1 MKYFNVFL
9 LFCCFCSTTVYS
21 IEEEETIGDIISR
34 YFSNE
39 KNINIPIVDISYGPE
54 RLSFHSGFNSVFE
67 GNFSTELQYGYIRYD
82 KEIAKLGYLYFSSE
96 RAFLGSTSSRFK
108 LTPVDDLTIKT
119 DIYRYGGLYNN
130 GFGYGT
136 EEGSKF
142 LFSHSSAIV
151 WTESDVENFA
161 FNDSDNNLL
170 MEFEDEN
177 NFGMFYTSGIN
188 YTFGNGVTSVEL
200 RYRHNV
206 VWTDFQ
212 FGAWLGSWA
221 LENIIQ
227 RAPDLFHESM
237 IKEFGGYYPL
247 MYHAYKTLVSYLIYE
262 GRGKSTYWPFDGSKT
277 LNFRSVVLGVKFP
290 L

>member
-1 MKYFNVFL
+1 MKYLVLFITSL
-9 LFCCFCSTTVYS
+9 LLSFTSVYS
-21 IEEEETIGDIISR
+21 VEEDEGIGEIISR

-39 KNINIPIVDISYGPE
+39 KNTNIPIVDFSYGPE
-54 RLSFHSGFNSVFE
+54 KLSFSSGFNSVFE
-67 GNFSTELQYGYIRYD
+67 GNYASEIQYGYIRYD
-82 KEIAKLGYLYFSSE
+82 KEIAKLGYIYFSSE

-108 LTPVDDLTIKT
+108 PTPVDDLTIKT

-161 FNDSDNNLL
+161 FNSSDNELL
-170 MEFEDEN
+170 AEFEDEN
-177 NFGMFYTSGIN
+177 NFGMFYTSGVN
-188 YTFGNGVTSVEL
+188 YTFGNGVTSLEVK
-200 RYRHNV
+200 YRHNV

-212 FGAWLGSWA
+212 FGGWIGSWA
-221 LENIIQ
+221 VENVLQ
-227 RAPDLFHESM
+227 RAPDLFHETM
-237 IKEFGGYYPL
+237 IKEFGGFYPL
-247 MYHAYKTLVSYLIYE
+247 MYHAYKTLVSYYIYE
-262 GRGKSTYWPFDGSKT
+262 KRGESTYWPFDGSKV

>member
-1 MKYFNVFL
+1 MKYLFVF
-9 LFCCFCSTTVYS
+9 FIAFAICSTTVYS
-21 IEEEETIGDIISR
+21 IEKEETIGDVISR

-39 KNINIPIVDISYGPE
+39 KNVNIPIVDFSYGPE
-54 RLSFHSGFNSVFE
+54 KLSFNSGFNSLFE
-67 GNFSTELQYGYIRYD
+67 GNYSTEIQYGYIRYD
-82 KEIAKLGYLYFSSE
+82 KDIAKLGFIYFSSE

-136 EEGSKF
+136 EGSKF

-161 FNDSDNNLL
+161 FNDPDNQLL
-170 MEFEDEN
+170 TEFEDEN
-177 NFGMFYTSGIN
+177 NFGMFYTSGVN
-188 YTFGNGVTSVEL
+188 YTFGNGATSIEL

-212 FGAWLGSWA
+212 FGNWIGSWA
-221 LENIIQ
+221 IENALQ
-227 RAPDLFHESM
+227 RAPDLFHQSM
-237 IKEFGGYYPL
+237 IEQFGGYYPL
-247 MYHAYKTLVSYLIYE
+247 MYHAYKTLISYFIYE
-262 GRGKSTYWPFDGSKT
+262 RRGKSTYWPFKGSKV
-277 LNFRSVVLGVKFP
+277 LNFRSIVLGVKFP